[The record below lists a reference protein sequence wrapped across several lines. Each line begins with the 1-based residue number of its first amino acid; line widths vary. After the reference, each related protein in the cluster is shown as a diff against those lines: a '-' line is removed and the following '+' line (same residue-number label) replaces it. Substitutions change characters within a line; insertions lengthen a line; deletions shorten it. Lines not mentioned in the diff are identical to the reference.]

1 MICSALGAVDRL
13 FCRQAPSNLT
23 VRAERGG
30 ARIFSHAAPISH
42 DVFKTDPTTDSK
54 IEPREITP

>member
-1 MICSALGAVDRL
+1 MICSALGAVDRPC
-13 FCRQAPSNLT
+13 CRQAPSNLT

-42 DVFKTDPTTDSK
+42 DVFKTDPK
-54 IEPREITP
+54 IEPRDITP